1 MIRRLK
7 SEVLSQLPSK
17 QRQMII
23 LDPAAIKTKS
33 KEMDEQA
40 KLMGKKSLSSG
51 ERRSVLLEWFNMT
64 GRAKTKAV
72 LDYVKDGVGGQAN
85 SAVSNHHR
93 VSTVTVERF
102 SY

>member
-40 KLMGKKSLSSG
+40 KLMGKKSLSSS

-72 LDYVKDGVGGQAN
+72 LDYVKDLLEGDKKFICFA
-85 SAVSNHHR
+85 HHQVDLR
-93 VSTVTVERF
+93 DEK
-102 SY
+102 